1 MAACRTP
8 CCSNSSPPAAPVR
21 WSRKVGNPLVGG
33 GALRIALVGRAT
45 RHNSTGTLDEMQ
57 ALSTV
62 YQIIAMLTNILVMLI
77 IIQFIIGLLFAFN
90 VVNRSNDFLASF
102 YMAINRF
109 LEPVLRPIRN
119 ILPNTGAIDF
129 SPLVLIILLN
139 VVLIVLGNVIHG

>member
-1 MAACRTP
+1 
-8 CCSNSSPPAAPVR
+8 
-21 WSRKVGNPLVGG
+21 
-33 GALRIALVGRAT
+33 
-45 RHNSTGTLDEMQ
+45 MQ
-57 ALSTV
+57 ALGTI
-62 YQIIAMLTNILVMLI
+62 YQIIEMLTNVLVMLI

-119 ILPNTGAIDF
+119 LLPNTGQIDF

-139 VVLIVLGNVIHG
+139 IVLIVLGNVIYG